1 MMDMNGMM
9 NTMMAFGW
17 VGLLIGIALLAL
29 IIFGLVRLLSN
40 RGGTSPDNAFN
51 AGRRQDALD
60 TARQRYAR
68 GEINREEFEEIER
81 TLK

>member
-9 NTMMAFGW
+9 DMMMALGW
-17 VGLLIGIALLAL
+17 VGFLLGVALLTL

-40 RGGTSPDNAFN
+40 RGGTSQDNAFN

-68 GEINREEFEEIER
+68 GDISREEFEEVER